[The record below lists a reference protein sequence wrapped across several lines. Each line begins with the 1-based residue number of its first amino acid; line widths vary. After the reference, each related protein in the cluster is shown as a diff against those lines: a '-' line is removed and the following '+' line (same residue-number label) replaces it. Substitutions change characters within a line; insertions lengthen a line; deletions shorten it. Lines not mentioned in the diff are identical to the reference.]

1 MTRLKVKVESISG
14 TRKKITVEVPQ
25 EQANQ
30 GLEEAFRKIQ
40 RAAALPG
47 FRTGRVPRPLIEKNF
62 QSHAR
67 EEMLKQLLPNCV
79 DEAARQVHLD
89 PITIPRVSDIQ
100 FHENGTV
107 VFQAEFDV
115 KPEVKVKSYKGIKLT
130 QAKFQITQE
139 EVEKVLKNILEQNA
153 EYQVIENRTAK
164 EGDYLVCEV
173 VKALN
178 GKPSEKHQ
186 RVWLC
191 LDKTQDPEK
200 IVDQLLGAAAG
211 EKRRVKALVQ
221 ENETAEYDVHV
232 REIKEKHLPV
242 LDDAFAKNAA
252 NIESVPALREDIE
265 KKLKEEKERQIK
277 RELETELLDHLV
289 QESKFDLPESLVQ
302 SQAER
307 LVEEAKQRLLAQGFG
322 QAQLNEQ
329 EEAIRERVKP
339 QAERQVKIH
348 FILQEIALQEKVSVS
363 EEEVKQRIEQV
374 AKRANQTVEA
384 VDRYFEQKQL
394 YSGFVEEMTQE
405 KIIEF
410 LLKEAKIA
418 TKDS

>member
-1 MTRLKVKVESISG
+1 M
-14 TRKKITVEVPQ
+14 TVEVPK
-25 EQANQ
+25 ERAGQ

-40 RAAALPG
+40 RVAVLPG
-47 FRTGRVPRPLIEKNF
+47 FRAGRVPRPLIEKNF

-67 EEMLKQLLPNCV
+67 EEMLKQLLPNCIN
-79 DEAARQVHLD
+79 EAARQVHLD
-89 PITIPRVSDIQ
+89 PITIPKVSGIQ
-100 FHENGTV
+100 FHEDGTV

-115 KPEVKVKSYKGIKLT
+115 KPEVKVKSYRGIKLT

-173 VKALN
+173 VKASN

-191 LDKTQDPEK
+191 LDKNQDPDK

-211 EKRRVKALVQ
+211 EKRRVKALVK
-221 ENETAEYDVHV
+221 ENEMAEYDVHV
-232 REIKEKHLPV
+232 QEIKEKRLPV
-242 LDDAFAKNAA
+242 LDDAFAKNTA
-252 NIESVPALREDIE
+252 NIESVLALREDIE

-277 RELETELLDHLV
+277 RELEAELLDHLV
-289 QESKFDLPESLVQ
+289 EESKLDLPESLVQ
-302 SQAER
+302 SQMER
-307 LVEEAKQRLLAQGFG
+307 LVKDAKQRLLAQGFG
-322 QAQLNEQ
+322 EPQLNKQ
-329 EEAIRERVKP
+329 EETIRQRVKP

-348 FILQEIALQEKVSVS
+348 FILQEIARQEKM
-363 EEEVKQRIEQV
+363 
-374 AKRANQTVEA
+374 
-384 VDRYFEQKQL
+384 L
-394 YSGFVEEMTQE
+394 VEEMTQE

-410 LLKEAKIA
+410 LLKEAKIVI
-418 TKDS
+418 KDS

>member
-1 MTRLKVKVESISG
+1 MAHLKVKVESISG

-25 EQANQ
+25 EQASQ

-47 FRTGRVPRPLIEKNF
+47 FRAGKVPRPLIEKNF

-89 PITIPRVSDIQ
+89 LITIPRVSGIQ
-100 FHENGTV
+100 FHENGSV
-107 VFQAEFDV
+107 GFQAEFDV
-115 KPEVKVKSYKGIKLT
+115 KPEVKVKSYKGVKLT
-130 QAKFQITQE
+130 QTKFQITQE
-139 EVEKVLKNILEQNA
+139 EIEKVLKNIQEQNA
-153 EYQVIENRTAK
+153 EYQVIENRAAQ

-173 VKALN
+173 IKASN

-211 EKRRVKALVQ
+211 EKRRVKALVK

-252 NIESVPALREDIE
+252 NIESVSALREDIE

-277 RELETELLDHLV
+277 LELETGLLDHLV

-302 SQAER
+302 SQVER
-307 LVEEAKQRLLAQGFG
+307 LVEDAKQRLLAQGFG

-329 EEAIRERVKP
+329 EESIRQRVKP

-348 FILQEIALQEKVSVS
+348 FILQEIARQEKML
-363 EEEVKQRIEQV
+363 
-374 AKRANQTVEA
+374 VE
-384 VDRYFEQKQL
+384 
-394 YSGFVEEMTQE
+394 GMTQE

-410 LLKEAKIA
+410 LLKEAKIVI
-418 TKDS
+418 KDS